1 MTNTTNATTEGADP
15 AVLVIGGY
23 GAVGGGIV
31 RTLLRDSRC
40 HVLVAGRS
48 LERARGFC
56 QALGPRATAVALG
69 ERSLLAPEASP
80 HRVTVVVNCVEE
92 ASPRIAMQ
100 CQATDIHYVDISAT
114 ASVLDA
120 VRSQWMADAL
130 RRSSAVLSVGVAP
143 GLTNLLVR
151 EARDR
156 LGPLRHA
163 DITVLLGAGEV
174 HGLAAI
180 RWTLDRLG
188 TAFTVQTTAGQRAVR
203 AFGEARPVW
212 LAAPH
217 GRRTAYRFDFS
228 DQHTLP
234 RTLTL
239 QSAAT
244 WLCFDSRLV
253 TQAFAWMARLRVRRW
268 LPAYGLAKSLAWVAA
283 HAPVGGSGFMV
294 QVDALSQA
302 GDRASWAVAGD
313 GEATC
318 TAAVAAK
325 VARTLLAARLTP
337 GAHHIEEVLTLDEVL
352 KDCASVLR
360 RVESNQM

>member
-1 MTNTTNATTEGADP
+1 MTNTRPDAMVNADQ
-15 AVLVIGGY
+15 AVLVVGGY

-31 RTLLRDSRC
+31 RALLRDSPC

-48 LERARGFC
+48 LERARAFC
-56 QALGPRATAVALG
+56 QTQGPRVTAVDMG
-69 ERSLLAPEASP
+69 EGNLPAPEALP
-80 HRVTVVVNCVEE
+80 HRITVVVNCVEE
-92 ASPRIAMQ
+92 ASLWIALQ
-100 CQATDIHYVDISAT
+100 CQAAGIHYVDVSAT

-120 VRSQWMADAL
+120 VRTRWASGESQ
-130 RRSSAVLSVGVAP
+130 RSSAILSVGVAP

-151 EARDR
+151 QACDQ

-180 RWTLDRLG
+180 RWTLDRWG
-188 TAFTVQTTAGQRAVR
+188 AAFTLQTPAGPRAVR
-203 AFGEARPVW
+203 AFGESRPVR
-212 LAAPH
+212 LAAPY

-228 DQHTLP
+228 EQHTLP
-234 RTLTL
+234 RTLAL

-253 TQAFAWMARLRVRRW
+253 TQAFAWMARWRVRHW
-268 LPAYGLAKSLAWVAA
+268 LPPDGLAKSLAWAAA
-283 HAPVGGSGFMV
+283 HAPIGGSGFVV

-313 GEATC
+313 GEAAC
-318 TAAVAAK
+318 TAAVAAW
-325 VARTLLAARLTP
+325 VARTLLVGRLAP
-337 GAHHIEEVLTLDEVL
+337 GAHHIEEVLTLDEAL
-352 KDCASVLR
+352 AGCAPVLR
-360 RVESNQM
+360 RVEFNPM